1 MPLTPGDLPP
11 HGASALPACL
21 KVLLVHAVALLNS
34 HVGSFEMQL
43 IESVVTTENSDELS
57 ENASEGQNKGCIEA
71 SCQEEAPLDMSLTVM
86 ATTTSPVVTL
96 SALASTIPVLA
107 FNELTSL
114 TLLAA
119 LLSFAHSMSI
129 FTISSKVTASL
140 ALINLKNLGE
150 THLLHLA

>member
-34 HVGSFEMQL
+34 HVGSLEMHL
-43 IESVVTTENSDELS
+43 IESVVTAENSDELG
-57 ENASEGQNKGCIEA
+57 EHASEGQNKGCIEA
-71 SCQEEAPLDMSLTVM
+71 SCQEEAPLDVSLTVM

-114 TLLAA
+114 TLMAA

-129 FTISSKVTASL
+129 FTISSKVTTNL

-150 THLLHLA
+150 THWLLLA